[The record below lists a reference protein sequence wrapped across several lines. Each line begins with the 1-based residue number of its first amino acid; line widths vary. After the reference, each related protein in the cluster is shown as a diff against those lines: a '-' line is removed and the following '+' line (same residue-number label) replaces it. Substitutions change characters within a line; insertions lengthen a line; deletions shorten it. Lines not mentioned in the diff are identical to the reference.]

1 VLRIPLTLS
10 PSLPILHFPSLLL
23 SHFLSH
29 VLAKD
34 NPVYEEAYQCS
45 QWPLF
50 VGYTSEP
57 ETSAVG
63 ASWGVFYGLLGRV
76 LRDDEGETE
85 ELRQEM
91 QITDITGTERRK
103 LRTYTEGSTSLH
115 FSSRSPLPSA
125 DLTIAEFYS
134 TVTAEYYKVEPFVH
148 HVNFALTQEERTKES
163 YVKFGVLGVAQGVG
177 GQSVVGS
184 ITVSSFFD

>member
-1 VLRIPLTLS
+1 M
-10 PSLPILHFPSLLL
+10 
-23 SHFLSH
+23 
-29 VLAKD
+29 
-34 NPVYEEAYQCS
+34 YEEAYRCS
-45 QWPLF
+45 EWPLF

-76 LRDDEGETE
+76 LRGDEGETE
-85 ELRQEM
+85 QLGKELQM
-91 QITDITGTERRK
+91 TDIGTERRK
-103 LRTYTEGSTSLH
+103 MRSYTEGSTSLH

-134 TVTAEYYKVEPFVH
+134 TVTAEFYKVEPFVH
-148 HVNFALTQEERTKES
+148 HVNFSLTQEERTKES
-163 YVKFGVLGVAQGVG
+163 YVKFGVLGTAQGMG

>member
-1 VLRIPLTLS
+1 
-10 PSLPILHFPSLLL
+10 
-23 SHFLSH
+23 
-29 VLAKD
+29 
-34 NPVYEEAYQCS
+34 
-45 QWPLF
+45 

-91 QITDITGTERRK
+91 QITDIIGTERRK
-103 LRTYTEGSTSLH
+103 MRSYTEGSTSLH

-148 HVNFALTQEERTKES
+148 HVNFSLTQEERTKES

-184 ITVSSFFD
+184 ITVSNFFS

>member
-1 VLRIPLTLS
+1 
-10 PSLPILHFPSLLL
+10 
-23 SHFLSH
+23 
-29 VLAKD
+29 
-34 NPVYEEAYQCS
+34 VYEEAYQCS

-91 QITDITGTERRK
+91 QITDIIGTERRK
-103 LRTYTEGSTSLH
+103 MRSYTEGSTSLH

-148 HVNFALTQEERTKES
+148 HVNFSLTQEERTKES

-184 ITVSSFFD
+184 ITVSSFFS